1 MVYVEVVMDIVMG
14 VVAVCVAVVVGGS
27 LLPHDSRGK

>member
-14 VVAVCVAVVVGGS
+14 VVAVAVVVGGS